1 MNEAPIVPRSTTR
14 ALTDEGI
21 TPPTTEGLEPLNP
34 PSPPSPSEQSV
45 GVGEVGGEQQSV
57 TAEEET
63 LQSLLDAHDS
73 TVEDTTPTNPTNP
86 DFDTPE
92 MKGFADQ
99 FKQYMGIDLKEAYE
113 SFTSMRDQYASI
125 VEQYNSVKEQSAQQ
139 EYQRTMDAIKTDWG
153 VNDAEF
159 NRRAQA
165 VLNYVA
171 KLPEGL
177 RQQVDNP
184 EGIKL
189 VWGQIAKR
197 EGTPTKNNVVVPQG
211 QSNVSPQ
218 SFKKSELLVMMT
230 KNPALYESM
239 QAQII
244 AAYEAGRVIDDL

>member
-14 ALTDEGI
+14 TLTDEGI
-21 TPPTTEGLEPLNP
+21 SPPPTEGLEPLNP
-34 PSPPSPSEQSV
+34 PQQPQS
-45 GVGEVGGEQQSV
+45 GATEATE

-73 TVEDTTPTNPTNP
+73 TEAASVEDTPTTPTTP
-86 DFDTPE
+86 DFDAPE
-92 MKGFADQ
+92 MEGFADQ

-125 VEQYNSVKEQSAQQ
+125 VEQYNAVKEQSAQQ
-139 EYQRTMDAIKTDWG
+139 EYQRTVDNLKAEWG

-165 VLNYVA
+165 VLDYVA

-197 EGTPTKNNVVVPQG
+197 EGTPTKNTAVAPQG
-211 QSNVSPQ
+211 QSNAAPQ
-218 SFKKSELLVMMT
+218 SFKKSELMVMMT

-239 QAQII
+239 QPQII
-244 AAYEAGRVIDDL
+244 AAYEANRVIDDL

>member
-14 ALTDEGI
+14 TLTDDGI
-21 TPPTTEGLEPLNP
+21 APPSTEGLEPLNP
-34 PSPPSPSEQSV
+34 PQQPQSEATEATETV
-45 GVGEVGGEQQSV
+45 G

-73 TVEDTTPTNPTNP
+73 TEVANVEDAPTTPTTP
-86 DFDTPE
+86 DFDAPE

-139 EYQRTMDAIKTDWG
+139 EYQRTVDSLKADWG

-165 VLNYVA
+165 VLDYVA

-197 EGTPTKNNVVVPQG
+197 EGTPAKNTAVVPQG
-211 QSNVSPQ
+211 QSSVAPQ

-239 QAQII
+239 QSQII
-244 AAYEAGRVIDDL
+244 AAYEANRVIDDL